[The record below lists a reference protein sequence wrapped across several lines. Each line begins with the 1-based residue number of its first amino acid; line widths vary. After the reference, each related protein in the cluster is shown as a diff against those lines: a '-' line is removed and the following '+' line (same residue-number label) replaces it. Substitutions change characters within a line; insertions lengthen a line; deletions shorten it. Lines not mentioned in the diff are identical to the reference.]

1 MVVLFPAFFVLAG
14 FSALV
19 HGILQAQR
27 TLRASRLGEAD
38 EGAFF
43 SVERDPM
50 CAGEKTAA
58 LLGSSNTL
66 SMPMA
71 RRARELSPRP
81 KRRPGISTKW
91 ALPSTQ
97 CIRRSSEL
105 RFPPDPMDWQSSQN
119 IIEHLFTT
127 RPEVGASLRVLP
139 RNKTPTQV
147 ATIQ

>member
-50 CAGEKTAA
+50 CAGEKNRGAPWIVKYA
-58 LLGSSNTL
+58 FDANGQKGVGTL
-66 SMPMA
+66 STTEETA
-71 RRARELSPRP
+71 RNLNKVGQPVWVLHLKNDLSQ
-81 KRRPGISTKW
+81 STIY
-91 ALPSTQ
+91 PP
-97 CIRRSSEL
+97 L
-105 RFPPDPMDWQSSQN
+105 R
-119 IIEHLFTT
+119 
-127 RPEVGASLRVLP
+127 
-139 RNKTPTQV
+139 
-147 ATIQ
+147 